1 MGWVDCV
8 KMSSPVLR
16 RGQLPRISKH
26 RDTTV
31 SDKED
36 VPDAYTRYRESGLV
50 PGLVSAADLSSLS
63 ICFLQ
68 RRRSVSFDELRSF
81 GQ

>member
-1 MGWVDCV
+1 
-8 KMSSPVLR
+8 LR

-50 PGLVSAADLSSLS
+50 LGSVVAADVLSLSVCFLVSRPSKN
-63 ICFLQ
+63 
-68 RRRSVSFDELRSF
+68 
-81 GQ
+81 